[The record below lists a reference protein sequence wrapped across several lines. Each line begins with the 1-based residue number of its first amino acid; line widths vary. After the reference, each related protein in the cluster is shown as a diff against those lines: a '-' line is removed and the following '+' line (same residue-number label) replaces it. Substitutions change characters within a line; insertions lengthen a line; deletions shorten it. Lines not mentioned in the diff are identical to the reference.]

1 MWHRPGDPRTKSC
14 WEPRRREAGPCLLN
28 PVMDDFT
35 TRTYGTSGL
44 DNRPL
49 FGETSARVRG
59 HSNLELFVLLKV
71 KVCWIRWSRWNLI
84 LKLNIAA
91 EADCSTVVLA
101 GSNHKPG
108 SGRIYISGCFSKY
121 RLQHMFFVD
130 ILLVFWSVTS
140 SWNDFLL
147 SVGDGLGLLFTTVV
161 QPTALNLSNDSQKK
175 VLTNKQFVCQ
185 GSCVTQAFGHVDRFF
200 WSVIWCQS
208 QL

>member
-59 HSNLELFVLLKV
+59 HSNLE
-71 KVCWIRWSRWNLI
+71 RNLI

-91 EADCSTVVLA
+91 EADSSTVFLA

-121 RLQHMFFVD
+121 RLQLMLFVV

-161 QPTALNLSNDSQKK
+161 QPTALNLSNDSR
-175 VLTNKQFVCQ
+175 KQ
-185 GSCVTQAFGHVDRFF
+185 S
-200 WSVIWCQS
+200 
-208 QL
+208 